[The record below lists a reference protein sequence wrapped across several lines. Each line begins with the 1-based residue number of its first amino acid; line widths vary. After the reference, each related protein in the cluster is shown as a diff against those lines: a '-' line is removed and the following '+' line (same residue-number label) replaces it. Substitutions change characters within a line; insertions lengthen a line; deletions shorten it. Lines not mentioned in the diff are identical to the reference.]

1 MGHTQPRKAIHPGE
15 DLSFPVYMLK
25 GHILD
30 PRTLDTSGLLP
41 LRRDGRVAS
50 ELVFAEGESQTG
62 GKRQHRQIEEK
73 LADQISV
80 VRCQLCAIE
89 QCLLRTRVRCHSA
102 PQGKSKINFKLY
114 HLLLQQLVPRFT
126 NRAVHCAFASSGQI
140 KGE

>member
-30 PRTLDTSGLLP
+30 PRTWTP
-41 LRRDGRVAS
+41 LGFYPFRDGRAAS

-62 GKRQHRQIEEK
+62 GKRQHWQIEEK
-73 LADQISV
+73 LADQIFV
-80 VRCQLCAIE
+80 IRCQLCAVE
-89 QCLLRTRVRCHSA
+89 QCFLRTRVHCHSA
-102 PQGKSKINFKLY
+102 PPGKRKINFKLY

-126 NRAVHCAFASSGQI
+126 NRAVHHAFASSGQI